1 MDEPTGLI
9 EGAHRGVQRTVLLSH
24 RHCVR
29 MMVQVHLD
37 SFGSFLL

>member
-1 MDEPTGLI
+1 MDEPTGLT
-9 EGAHRGVQRTVLLSH
+9 EGAYKGVQRAVLLSH

-37 SFGSFLL
+37 IF